1 MEQLANIKMFAG
13 AQQQFTHHSNS
24 LNCNM
29 RFSIFLPPQASA
41 ENKVPVLYWLSGLTC
56 SDENFVQKAGAQ
68 RIAAE
73 LGIAIVC
80 PDTSPRGDDVAD
92 DQNQAYDLGLGA
104 GFYVN
109 ATQQPWRD
117 HYQMYDYIVDELP
130 ALVEKKF
137 PVSNKKSISGHSMGG
152 HGALT
157 IALKN
162 PENYQSVSAFSPI
175 ANPIN
180 CPWGQK
186 AFRAYLGEDK
196 RLWQQYDASEL
207 MQNSSTKNQV
217 PALVE
222 QGLADDFL
230 IEQLKPEA
238 LINASQISEYPLTIN
253 QHQGYDH
260 SYFFIASFIEK
271 HLRFHEQYLK

>member
-1 MEQLANIKMFAG
+1 MEQLANVKMFAG
-13 AQQQFTHHSNS
+13 FQQQFKHNSTS

-29 RFSIFLPPQASA
+29 RFSIFLPPQAGA

-80 PDTSPRGDDVAD
+80 PDTSPRGEGVAD

-109 ATQQPWRD
+109 ATQQPWRE

-130 ALVEKKF
+130 TLIEQHF
-137 PVSNKKSISGHSMGG
+137 PVSSKKSISGHSMGG
-152 HGALT
+152 HGALV

-180 CPWGQK
+180 CSWGQK
-186 AFRAYLGEDK
+186 AFTAYLGEDK
-196 RLWQQYDASEL
+196 KLWQQYDASEL
-207 MQNSSTKNQV
+207 IQNSSTKNQV

-222 QGLADDFL
+222 QGLSDDFL
-230 IEQLKPEA
+230 KEQLKPKSLIEA
-238 LINASQISEYPLTIN
+238 SKISKYPLTIN